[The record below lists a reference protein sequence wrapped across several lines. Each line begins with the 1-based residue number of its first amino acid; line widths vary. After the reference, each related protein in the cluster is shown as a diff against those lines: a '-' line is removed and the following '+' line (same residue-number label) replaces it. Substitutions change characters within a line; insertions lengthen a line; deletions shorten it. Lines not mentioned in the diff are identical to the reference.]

1 MADHDE
7 LIAQFIEISG
17 GEENVAKF
25 YLSSS
30 NWSLEDALS
39 NFLGNQGDEG
49 MSDVAGGISNDHV
62 VTGDAKPPTPS
73 DSDNFGKGSSGAKP
87 KFATLGDMSKRTNSN
102 NDDEE
107 EGQAFYAGGSDRSG
121 QQVLGPPKRKNFREQ
136 LTDMFRMA
144 QENSGSPDNAAGPT
158 TSSGASW
165 GQGIRLGMTDSDHSV
180 VTPANKDGSGKT
192 KPVVVLK
199 LWSQGFSIDDG
210 ELRLYDD
217 PQNKEF
223 LETVMRG
230 EIPNEL
236 LEMGWLVNVD
246 VEDHRHED
254 YKKNTTTVKTFKGS
268 GHALGSPTPNITENT
283 TDTPS
288 DVTASATTPT
298 DTQTNDEAAKEKLK
312 VDSSSPTTTLQIRLA
327 DGTRLATQFN
337 LFHTVADIQAYI
349 QIARPQY
356 ANRNFML
363 VSSFPTRELTDV
375 TATIESAGLK
385 NAALMQRLK

>member
-7 LIAQFIEISG
+7 LIAQFIDISG
-17 GEENVAKF
+17 GEENVARF

-39 NFLGNQGDEG
+39 NFLGNQADEG
-49 MSDVAGGISNDHV
+49 MSEAAGGVPEEQTATDLSE
-62 VTGDAKPPTPS
+62 TKTASSEGG
-73 DSDNFGKGSSGAKP
+73 NFGKGTSGAKP
-87 KFATLGDMSKRTNSN
+87 RFATLGDMSKRNSS
-102 NDDEE
+102 NDDE

-144 QENSGSPDNAAGPT
+144 QENSAGVDSAPAPS

-180 VTPANKDGSGKT
+180 VTPSSKEGDKT

-254 YKKNTTTVKTFKGS
+254 YKKKPTTVKTFKGS

-283 TDTPS
+283 TDLPS
-288 DVTASATTPT
+288 AASASADAPT
-298 DTQTNDEAAKEKLK
+298 DTKSCDEAAKEKLK
-312 VDSSSPTTTLQIRLA
+312 VDTSAPTTTLQIRLA
-327 DGTRLATQFN
+327 DGTRLASQFN
-337 LFHTVADIQAYI
+337 LSHTVGDIQEYI
-349 QIARPQY
+349 QTARPQY
-356 ANRNFML
+356 ANRNFIL

-375 TATIESAGLK
+375 SATIESAGLK